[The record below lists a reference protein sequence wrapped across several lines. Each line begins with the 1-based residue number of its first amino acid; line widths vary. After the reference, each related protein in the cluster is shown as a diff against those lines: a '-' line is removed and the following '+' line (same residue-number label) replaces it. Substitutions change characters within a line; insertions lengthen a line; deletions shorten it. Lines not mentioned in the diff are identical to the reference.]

1 MPFAPLYSLQGGSQ
15 SMNIYDF
22 DGTIHRGDS
31 SFAFYRYC
39 LVRRP
44 YIALLWPVQF
54 LGVIAYLFRLIELTK
69 LKEFFYL
76 YFRMIDAEKMAR
88 DFWEK
93 DIPKNIYP
101 WFYEYHQDDEVLV
114 SASPEFFL
122 RIACDKLGI
131 RTLIASKIDPHT
143 GKALGPN
150 CTSQEK
156 KRQFLLAFP
165 DAKPENSFFDKD
177 KDLYVSELAKHKYRI
192 VGGLPREQD

>member
-1 MPFAPLYSLQGGSQ
+1 M
-15 SMNIYDF
+15 
-22 DGTIHRGDS
+22 
-31 SFAFYRYC
+31 
-39 LVRRP
+39 
-44 YIALLWPVQF
+44 
-54 LGVIAYLFRLIELTK
+54 
-69 LKEFFYL
+69 
-76 YFRMIDAEKMAR
+76 
-88 DFWEK
+88 
-93 DIPKNIYP
+93 
-101 WFYEYHQDDEVLV
+101 LV

-150 CTSQEK
+150 CTSREK

-192 VGGLPREQD
+192 VGGIPREQD